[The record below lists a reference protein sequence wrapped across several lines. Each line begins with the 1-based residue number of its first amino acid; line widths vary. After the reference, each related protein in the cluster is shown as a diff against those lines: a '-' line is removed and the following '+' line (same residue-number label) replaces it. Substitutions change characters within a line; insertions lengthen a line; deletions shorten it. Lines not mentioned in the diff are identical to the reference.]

1 MLFSSAIFLYLFLP
15 LLLAVYFLLPCRV
28 RNLLLLLASLEF
40 YLWGENTYIWVL
52 LVSIALNYL
61 MGLGMS
67 QAKEN
72 RRRRLLLFVAVAVNL
87 SLLGFFKYAD
97 FTIENLNRLREH
109 LHLSPLRQPR
119 IHLPLGISF
128 FTFHALSYVIDIYR
142 REATALRNP
151 VDFALYI
158 SFFPQS
164 IAGPIIRYTDVA
176 GQLARRTIST
186 ASFTSGL
193 QQFVFGLSKK
203 MLLANTLAA
212 PADAI
217 FSTSLP
223 AAGLTCAVAWLGVIC
238 YTLQIYFDF
247 SGYSDMAI
255 GLARMFGF
263 AFRANFNYPYLACS
277 ITDFWRRWHISL
289 SSWFRDYLYLP
300 LGGNRHGRFRT
311 YFNLTLVFFLC
322 GLWHGASWTF
332 VTWGLF
338 HGGFLVLER
347 MGLGRRLERLPL
359 LRHGYTL
366 LVVMIGWV
374 LFRAENFA
382 QAQLFLKAIV
392 GLGQGD
398 SQQYALNTFLDNATL
413 PALLAAVICSAPV
426 LVLIQRLSVQT
437 LVLTARR
444 RWLAGGLEAFYAA
457 VSAAGVVMLLIA
469 SAMQLASGTYNPFIY
484 FRF

>member
-15 LLLAVYFLLPCRV
+15 LLLVLYFLLPSRV

-52 LVSIALNYL
+52 VLSIALNYL
-61 MGLGMS
+61 LGLRMS
-67 QAKEN
+67 RAQED
-72 RRRRLLLFVAVAVNL
+72 RGRRLLLFAAVAVNL
-87 SLLGFFKYAD
+87 VLLGFFKYAD
-97 FTIENLNRLREH
+97 FTVENINRLREH
-109 LHLSPLRQPR
+109 LHLSALRQPR

-142 REATALRNP
+142 REVQALRNP
-151 VDFALYI
+151 IDFALYI

-176 GQLARRTIST
+176 GQLARRTISS
-186 ASFTSGL
+186 ACFTSGL

-203 MLLANTLAA
+203 MLLANTLAV

-263 AFRANFNYPYLACS
+263 AFRANFNYPYMACS

-289 SSWFRDYLYLP
+289 SSWFRDYLYIP
-300 LGGNRHGRFRT
+300 LGGNRQGRLRT

-338 HGGFLVLER
+338 HGCFLVLER
-347 MGLGRRLERLPL
+347 MGLGRRLERLPVLGHAYAL
-359 LRHGYTL
+359 LI
-366 LVVMIGWV
+366 VMIGWV
-374 LFRAENFA
+374 LFRAENFT
-382 QAQLFLKAIV
+382 QAQVFLKAMV

-398 SQQYALNTFLDNATL
+398 SQQYAPSTFLDNATL
-413 PALLAAVICSAPV
+413 LALLAAVICSAPL
-426 LVLIQRLSVQT
+426 LVLMQRLSVRT
-437 LVLTARR
+437 LLLTGRC

-457 VSAAGVVMLLIA
+457 FSAVGVLVLLLA
-469 SAMQLASGTYNPFIY
+469 SALQLASGTYNPFIY